1 MISGMFDYM
10 DTLTMERP
18 GGAVTSVFSGNAE
31 IGCTGYQNLVL
42 VSNSQ
47 ESLLR
52 SPEQSE
58 FFKWK
63 LNTEYLLFSC
73 RVSE

>member
-10 DTLTMERP
+10 GTLTVEPP
-18 GGAVTSVFSGNAE
+18 GGAVTSVSSGNAQ

-47 ESLLR
+47 
-52 SPEQSE
+52 
-58 FFKWK
+58 
-63 LNTEYLLFSC
+63 
-73 RVSE
+73 